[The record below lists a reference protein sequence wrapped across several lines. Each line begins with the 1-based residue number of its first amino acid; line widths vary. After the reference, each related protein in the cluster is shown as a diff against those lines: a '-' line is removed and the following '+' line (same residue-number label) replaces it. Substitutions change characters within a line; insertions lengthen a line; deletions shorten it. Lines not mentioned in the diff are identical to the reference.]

1 MTILPLQRKE
11 ASLLT
16 MHAKERVIAP
26 LMEEKTGCRVIVCRG
41 YDTDQLGT
49 FSMDIPR
56 PGTQLETA
64 RAKAKIGM
72 ALSETRYG
80 LASEGSFSPHPACP
94 ILTLNLELVLFID
107 SCQRIEV
114 LGQHAGLESNHA
126 QIQVSGMAGVEA
138 FAVKAGFPSHL
149 IMARPAG
156 SSIVF
161 RKGISTW
168 AALEEAV
175 WWGLQNS
182 PLREVILHT
191 DMRAHAN
198 PTRMKNIEKA
208 TYNLID
214 KIMTS
219 CPRCGMMGYSI
230 SSTIEGAPCASCGRP
245 TDVVVAD
252 VYICQSCCFRE
263 EQSRAVVE
271 ADPGQCLFCNP

>member
-1 MTILPLQRKE
+1 MTFFPLQSKKI
-11 ASLLT
+11 SLLT

-26 LMEEKTGCRVIVCRG
+26 LMEEKTGCRMIVCRG

-64 RAKAKIGM
+64 RVKAEIGM

-107 SCQRIEV
+107 SCQRVEIFGE
-114 LGQHAGLESNHA
+114 HASLETNHA

-138 FAVKAGFPSHL
+138 FAMKVGFPSHL
-149 IMARPAG
+149 IMVRPAG
-156 SSIVF
+156 CSIAF
-161 RKGISTW
+161 RKGLNTW
-168 AALEEAV
+168 ESLEEAV
-175 WWGLQNS
+175 WWGLQHS
-182 PLREVILHT
+182 PLHEVILHT

-198 PTRMKNIEKA
+198 PTRMRNIEKA
-208 TYNLID
+208 TQHLID
-214 KIMTS
+214 KIKTC

-230 SSTIEGAPCASCGRP
+230 TSAIKGAPCAWCGRP

-252 VYICQSCCFRE
+252 VYVCQSCCYQE
-263 EQSRAVVE
+263 EQPRAVVVAE
-271 ADPGQCLFCNP
+271 PGQCLYCNP